1 MSLRTVYVG
10 ATIFDGFKRH
20 GGAALVVEGDTVV
33 SVCPE
38 ADLAEDAAMV
48 RLGGDLLA
56 PGYVDLQVNGGG
68 GVMLND
74 APSVEAIQTICDA
87 HARCGT
93 TSVLPTLITDT
104 PEITIAAMN
113 AAREAISRGVSG
125 MAGLHLE
132 GPHLSLERKGAHAAG
147 LIRPMSDEDCNALVA
162 LARELPSLLLTVA
175 PESVTG
181 EQIGRLASAGAVV
194 SLGHTGCTHA
204 EATAAVDA
212 GARCATHLFNA
223 MSQLGSREP
232 GLVGTVLAD
241 PRMSAGLIADGVHVD
256 PRTIAIALSAK
267 SAPGCIFLVSD
278 AMAATGT
285 ALSEF
290 QLNGRRILRRGG
302 QLKLE
307 DGTLAGSDL
316 NLAQS
321 VTNMI
326 DLVGIESDTA
336 LAMASSLPA
345 QLLGRDGE
353 LGVLKP
359 GSQADFIWMAEGCS
373 VAQVWRQGVAVPQ
386 SSQS

>member
-1 MSLRTVYVG
+1 
-10 ATIFDGFKRH
+10 
-20 GGAALVVEGDTVV
+20 
-33 SVCPE
+33 
-38 ADLAEDAAMV
+38 
-48 RLGGDLLA
+48 
-56 PGYVDLQVNGGG
+56 
-68 GVMLND
+68 
-74 APSVEAIQTICDA
+74 
-87 HARCGT
+87 
-93 TSVLPTLITDT
+93 
-104 PEITIAAMN
+104 
-113 AAREAISRGVSG
+113 
-125 MAGLHLE
+125 
-132 GPHLSLERKGAHAAG
+132 
-147 LIRPMSDEDCNALVA
+147 
-162 LARELPSLLLTVA
+162 
-175 PESVTG
+175 
-181 EQIGRLASAGAVV
+181 
-194 SLGHTGCTHA
+194 
-204 EATAAVDA
+204 
-212 GARCATHLFNA
+212 
-223 MSQLGSREP
+223 
-232 GLVGTVLAD
+232 
-241 PRMSAGLIADGVHVD
+241 
-256 PRTIAIALSAK
+256 
-267 SAPGCIFLVSD
+267 
-278 AMAATGT
+278 MAATGT